1 MCVDDDLVVVVDH
14 AGHNREQK
22 SRVNRIARW
31 QNRRAA
37 LNRLARSRSIQMRL
51 QKLQLPMHY
60 LFKISFRLGI
70 AAVIA
75 AGSFLPA
82 KSDQREKERL
92 RFTLVQI
99 DQRAYLSLA
108 NLRRVH
114 PGLQAS
120 FDKGEAQGELRYQKR
135 IILFRLDE
143 SQYQSQSEIRELDDV
158 GAIEDDGIFLS
169 REFVEEILTEL
180 SVPVSY
186 RFNRNNL
193 LVVRD
198 KPRATTEKLDFI
210 YIDAGHG
217 GKDSGALGYF
227 DVNEKDITLTLA
239 HALRA
244 QLKADFPHVQV
255 YMTRSGDRFIRL
267 EKRSDLAN
275 RRNDKGRFG
284 IFVSIHCNSTLSPR
298 VKGFEVYYLA
308 QNPDNSKTRQLM
320 LRENLKFESSSYI
333 RKLTSQLMNAQIQ
346 RESKTL
352 ARQVFSGMANR
363 LDGMIKPRKVK
374 KADFAVLRGSLMPA
388 ILIETGYLTNRDD
401 LKRLNSVEYR
411 KAFAEGVSRGI
422 GVFLSEL
429 AKAEK

>member
-1 MCVDDDLVVVVDH
+1 MYFFFKNGNLPCPGFLVIVLFAVFP
-14 AGHNREQK
+14 AF
-22 SRVNRIARW
+22 
-31 QNRRAA
+31 AA
-37 LNRLARSRSIQMRL
+37 
-51 QKLQLPMHY
+51 K
-60 LFKISFRLGI
+60 KISG
-70 AAVIA
+70 
-75 AGSFLPA
+75 
-82 KSDQREKERL
+82 EKEQV

-99 DQRAYLSLA
+99 DKRAYLSFA
-108 NLRRVH
+108 NLKRVH
-114 PGLQAS
+114 ADLQAR
-120 FDKGEAQGELRYQKR
+120 FVKGEGQGELRYGRR
-135 IILFRLDE
+135 IILFRVDE
-143 SQYQSQSEIRELDDV
+143 AQYQSQNEIRELDDV
-158 GAIEDDGIFLS
+158 GVIEDDGLFFS

-180 SVPVSY
+180 SVAVSY

-198 KPRATTEKLDFI
+198 KVRENAEKLDFI
-210 YIDAGHG
+210 FIDAGHG
-217 GKDSGALGYF
+217 GKDSGALGHF
-227 DVNEKDITLTLA
+227 DVNEKDITLALA

-244 QLKADFPHVQV
+244 QLKVDHPQIQV
-255 YMTRSGDRFIRL
+255 LMTRSGDRFIRL
-267 EKRSDLAN
+267 EKRSELAN
-275 RRNDKGRFG
+275 RKNEKGRFG
-284 IFVSIHCNSTLSPR
+284 IFVSIHVNSTLSPR

-308 QNPDNSKTRQLM
+308 QNPDNTKARQLM
-320 LRENLKFESSSYI
+320 LRENIKYENSAYI

-352 ARQVFSGMANR
+352 ARQVFSGMSNR

>member
-1 MCVDDDLVVVVDH
+1 M
-14 AGHNREQK
+14 
-22 SRVNRIARW
+22 
-31 QNRRAA
+31 
-37 LNRLARSRSIQMRL
+37 SRSA
-51 QKLQLPMHY
+51 KT
-60 LFKISFRLGI
+60 LFLSLVFTAGASVSLF
-70 AAVIA
+70 AASGEA
-75 AGSFLPA
+75 
-82 KSDQREKERL
+82 REKEKL

-99 DQRAYLSLA
+99 NKRAYLSFA

-114 PGLQAS
+114 ADLIVT
-120 FDKGEAQGELRYQKR
+120 FDKNEGQGELRMKKR
-135 IILFRLDE
+135 VILFRLDE
-143 SQYQSQSEIRELDDV
+143 AQYQSQSELRELDDV
-158 GAIEDDGIFLS
+158 GAIEDDGIFFS

-198 KPRATTEKLDFI
+198 KPRDATEKLDFI
-210 YIDAGHG
+210 FIDAGHG

-239 HALRA
+239 HTLKA
-244 QLKADFPHVQV
+244 QLKADFPGVNI

-275 RRNDKGRFG
+275 RRSDKGRFG

-308 QNPDNSKTRQLM
+308 QNPDNTKSRQLM
-320 LRENLKFESSSYI
+320 LRENLKYESSAYI

-388 ILIETGYLTNRDD
+388 ILIETGYLTNKDD

-429 AKAEK
+429 AKAER